1 MNIKWSRIIGLI
13 VIILLLFGVFYEFK
27 KYKGSNSIS
36 GKKEI
41 AVDEEKSQELLDKVN
56 NFGSADL
63 RGEVVSVDKDA
74 QKIVVKVLDY
84 SPTREIPDEIRS
96 YFIVG
101 ENEQKTAQ
109 LNSFSKVTT
118 GKLEDLDGKES
129 SFDSIKE
136 GQKVLFFGYEN
147 LRSLSSFIPR
157 EARILE

>member
-1 MNIKWSRIIGLI
+1 MNIKWSRVVGFV
-13 VIILLLFGVFYEFK
+13 VILLLLFGVYYV
-27 KYKGSNSIS
+27 YKNSSKSIS

-41 AVDEEKSQELLDKVN
+41 TVDDEKGKELLDKVN
-56 NFGSADL
+56 NFGASDL

-136 GQKVLFFGYEN
+136 GQKVLFFGYEK
-147 LRSLSSFIPR
+147 LRTLSSLVPR
-157 EARILE
+157 EVRILE

>member
-1 MNIKWSRIIGLI
+1 MNIKWSRVVGFV
-13 VIILLLFGVFYEFK
+13 VILLLLFGVYYV
-27 KYKGSNSIS
+27 YKNSSKSIS

-41 AVDEEKSQELLDKVN
+41 TVDDEKGKELLDKVN
-56 NFGSADL
+56 NFGASDL

-147 LRSLSSFIPR
+147 LRPLSSFVPR
-157 EARILE
+157 EVRILE

>member
-1 MNIKWSRIIGLI
+1 MNIKWSRVVGFV
-13 VIILLLFGVFYEFK
+13 VILLLLFGVYYV
-27 KYKGSNSIS
+27 YKNSSKSIS

-41 AVDEEKSQELLDKVN
+41 TVDDEKGKELLEKVN
-56 NFGSADL
+56 NFGASDL

-147 LRSLSSFIPR
+147 LRPLSSFVPR
-157 EARILE
+157 EVRILE